1 MQFILPKKIR
11 VDCIRSSATSIA
23 NFEQRRRDDE
33 SLKMINRSRA
43 KEITTKQEGVP
54 SDDILS
60 ATSSGLWP
68 GLKESRIV
76 RVPRAFGG
84 KDRHSKVS
92 TVRGLRDR
100 RVRLSVPTAI
110 QLYDLQDKL
119 GVNQPS
125 KVVDWLLTAAQ
136 HEIDKL
142 PPLPFPPAS
151 FTRFCG
157 SLPISHG
164 ANLSGACTTAE
175 DVAHTAHRNAK
186 CADEI
191 GDCHL
196 ALFSS
201 KTNHEGVGTPAKV
214 ASFALSSRAGTD
226 ATEGGNPI
234 RVMEAENDEV
244 GRYRAPVSADVSLP
258 RASDSSLAG
267 LGSNAISYD
276 SCYHWD
282 SASSNGYEHQLGG
295 HSVPSPLSLS
305 SGSPLVF
312 YASGGM
318 PSMFSPYMTAL
329 NGLNPVQLSHFQA
342 AASQSSSATLP
353 RSGSPTMVRPW
364 QPRLSSDPHD
374 PYDHQTN

>member
-1 MQFILPKKIR
+1 
-11 VDCIRSSATSIA
+11 
-23 NFEQRRRDDE
+23 
-33 SLKMINRSRA
+33 MINRSRE

-60 ATSSGLWP
+60 ATSSRLWP

-92 TVRGLRDR
+92 TIRGLRDR

-125 KVVDWLLTAAQ
+125 KVVDWLLNAAQ

-157 SLPISHG
+157 SLPISQG
-164 ANLSGACTTAE
+164 ANLSGACTMAE
-175 DVAHTAHRNAK
+175 DVACTTHRNVK
-186 CADEI
+186 CAADEI

-201 KTNHEGVGTPAKV
+201 KTNDEGIGNKVFEPVKV

-226 ATEGGNPI
+226 ATEGGNSI
-234 RVMEAENDEV
+234 RVIESENDGV
-244 GRYRAPVSADVSLP
+244 GRYHARVSADVSLP
-258 RASDSSLAG
+258 RPNDSSLAG
-267 LGSNAISYD
+267 LGSNVISYD
-276 SCYHWD
+276 SCYHLD
-282 SASSNGYEHQLGG
+282 SASLDGYYDHQLGG

-305 SGSPLVF
+305 SGSQLVF

-318 PSMFSPYMTAL
+318 PSVFSPYMTTL
-329 NGLNPVQLSHFQA
+329 NGLNPVQLNHFQA
-342 AASQSSSATLP
+342 AASQSSSANLLQ
-353 RSGSPTMVRPW
+353 SGSPIMVRPSH
-364 QPRLSSDPHD
+364 PRPSSDHHN
-374 PYDHQTN
+374 PYNHQTN